1 MPLPALHLN
10 SHRYRRI
17 LIACLATLFISA
29 GVLGVGAFA
38 RWQTAHAVKSDTQVV
53 LQQAVDQLRRALESR
68 RGTLTLLRDTLD
80 RVPQLTLEEQ
90 TALSK
95 SAVAHTRH
103 LLGLGLI
110 GADTPLAWWHAPSPV
125 TAAERAWLTRAILQR
140 LRTQNIWRVPTT
152 FSATSSSP
160 RTFLIMLEP
169 LKAPAN
175 ATRAVVGIFDV
186 APLLQDFFELTLQQ
200 PYPIEVLDDAQPLY
214 RSPRWQPT
222 AETNTRQ
229 IVQSRTLQ
237 LDGLRWSLHMQPGTT
252 RAAQTLSWMQI
263 LSLVIS
269 VLAGLATIGMIWL
282 LAMRTWILQ
291 RAVTR
296 RTAALRRTTERL
308 RQLATTDEL
317 TGLYNR
323 RFFLER
329 WQWEY
334 ERATRY
340 DRPLGCLMIDVD
352 QFKRIND
359 ILGHHTGDLVLKHVA
374 QELKRQLRQSDFLA
388 RLGGHEFVVALP
400 ETSLEHASAVAEKL
414 RELIL
419 QGPWTTH
426 QHVGPVRLSVGV
438 SHVHLADSA
447 QHILQHADANL
458 YASRHATRSRA
469 PSSTLAHST
478 TPNAPSP
485 HIVS

>member
-1 MPLPALHLN
+1 MPRPTLYLN
-10 SHRYRRI
+10 SRRYRRI
-17 LIACLATLFISA
+17 LIACLATLFVSA

-38 RWQTAHAVKSDTQVV
+38 QWQTSHAVKSDTQVV

-80 RVPQLTLEEQ
+80 RAPYLALEEQ

-103 LLGLGLI
+103 LLGLGLVR
-110 GADTPLAWWHAPSPV
+110 ADTPISWWHAPSPV

-140 LRTQNIWRVPTT
+140 LRTRNIWRVPTT
-152 FSATSSSP
+152 FSATASSS
-160 RTFLIMLEP
+160 RTFLIMMEP

-200 PYPIEVLDDAQPLY
+200 PYPIEVLDGAQPLY
-214 RSPRWQPT
+214 RSPRWQRAT
-222 AETNTRQ
+222 DTNAKQT
-229 IVQSRTLQ
+229 VLNRTLQ
-237 LDGLRWSLHMQPGTT
+237 LDGLRWSLRMQPGTT
-252 RAAQTLSWMQI
+252 RAVQTLSWMQI
-263 LSLVIS
+263 LFLVIS
-269 VLAGLATIGMIWL
+269 ILAGLAAIGMIWL

-334 ERATRY
+334 ERAARY
-340 DRPLGCLMIDVD
+340 NRPLGCLMIDVD

-359 ILGHHTGDLVLKHVA
+359 LLGHHTGDLVLKHVA

-388 RLGGHEFVVALP
+388 RLGGDEFVVALP
-400 ETSLEHASAVAEKL
+400 ETSLEQTSAVAEKL
-414 RELIL
+414 RELVL
-419 QGPWTTH
+419 QGPWTTP
-426 QHVGPVRLSVGV
+426 HVGPVRLSVGV

-458 YASRHATRSRA
+458 YASRQATRHSPHPTLSGT
-469 PSSTLAHST
+469 PSSRL
-478 TPNAPSP
+478 
-485 HIVS
+485 